1 MMRLEYVIVMEGVL
15 MQQVMIV
22 PVVMTAVMSAQAET
36 VSSRSMA
43 IVVTLMTT
51 SCVNAVPVGIRSMS
65 AVPTAAVPAAS
76 MPTSSVGKSQRCD
89 Q

>member
-1 MMRLEYVIVMEGVL
+1 MMMRLEYVIVMERVY

-36 VSSRSMA
+36 MSSRSMA

-51 SCVNAVPVGIRSMS
+51 SYVDAVPVGTRSMS
-65 AVPTAAVPAAS
+65 AVPAAS

>member
-1 MMRLEYVIVMEGVL
+1 MMMGLEYVIVMERVHV
-15 MQQVMIV
+15 QQVMIV

-36 VSSRSMA
+36 MSSRSMA

-51 SCVNAVPVGIRSMS
+51 SSENAVPVGTRSMS
-65 AVPTAAVPAAS
+65 AVPTAS